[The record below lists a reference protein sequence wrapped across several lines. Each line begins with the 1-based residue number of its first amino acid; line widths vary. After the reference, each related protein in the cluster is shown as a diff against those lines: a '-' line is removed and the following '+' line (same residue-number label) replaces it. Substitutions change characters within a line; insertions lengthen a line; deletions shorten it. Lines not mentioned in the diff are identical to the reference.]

1 MSELEDSGDD
11 DYEPE
16 IINRVGDNEEEEGE
30 ENEEEQEEWPEN
42 DNEQKI
48 EEEPGEEEREMEN
61 GSQKALKAKIANIRH
76 TYWCWKREPVVYDTQ
91 F

>member
-1 MSELEDSGDD
+1 MSELEDSGYE

-16 IINRVGDNEEEEGE
+16 IIDRDGDSEEEEGE
-30 ENEEEQEEWPEN
+30 ENEEEQEELPEN

-48 EEEPGEEEREMEN
+48 EEEPGEEKREREN
-61 GSQKALKAKIANIRH
+61 GSQKALKTKIANIKR
-76 TYWCWKREPVVYDTQ
+76 TYRWWKREPVVYGTQ

>member
-30 ENEEEQEEWPEN
+30 ENEEEQEE
-42 DNEQKI
+42 
-48 EEEPGEEEREMEN
+48 
-61 GSQKALKAKIANIRH
+61 
-76 TYWCWKREPVVYDTQ
+76 
-91 F
+91 